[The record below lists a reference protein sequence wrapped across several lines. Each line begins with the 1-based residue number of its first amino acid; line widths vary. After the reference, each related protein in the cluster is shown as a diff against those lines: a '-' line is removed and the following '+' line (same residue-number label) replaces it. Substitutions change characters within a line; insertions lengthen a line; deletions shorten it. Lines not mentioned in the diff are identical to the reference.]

1 MTVAVSPEPNGAAT
15 PYDDVK
21 SKTLG
26 AVTTPMTPAPV
37 KIVVDEKDAAA
48 KGAGGDDDDANV
60 VGDDDDARKSPDH
73 AVQTPE
79 AEWAEQ
85 AVISRVK
92 TPPNEAEALTPNTGN
107 SPPRDR
113 SSSRENFESSYG
125 ADVQVVEARVA
136 PAETAAAAAAA
147 AAVDAERARLERV
160 HEEERIAEATP
171 SEAAFTAAAVAP
183 APAPAPPP
191 PPPPVDESAAGAAT
205 LPHQTAGQPQ
215 MDGGMDD
222 RAKAACLSRF
232 TATTDAGRVEELR
245 GMSQRE
251 LQETFRIAFKR
262 ATTSNNN
269 QWLRRRIA
277 GAMGIGDTLGLNAI
291 VSGGGGANALANATA
306 AAAAAA
312 ARRARASR
320 RRIKTR

>member
-136 PAETAAAAAAA
+136 PAGRRVRGGRGDASAPDRGSTADGWRDGRLRESRVSV
-147 AAVDAERARLERV
+147 AVHRD
-160 HEEERIAEATP
+160 H
-171 SEAAFTAAAVAP
+171 
-183 APAPAPPP
+183 
-191 PPPPVDESAAGAAT
+191 G
-205 LPHQTAGQPQ
+205 
-215 MDGGMDD
+215 
-222 RAKAACLSRF
+222 
-232 TATTDAGRVEELR
+232 
-245 GMSQRE
+245 
-251 LQETFRIAFKR
+251 
-262 ATTSNNN
+262 
-269 QWLRRRIA
+269 
-277 GAMGIGDTLGLNAI
+277 
-291 VSGGGGANALANATA
+291 
-306 AAAAAA
+306 
-312 ARRARASR
+312 RRARRGAPRDVS
-320 RRIKTR
+320 TRAPRDVSNRV

>member
-48 KGAGGDDDDANV
+48 KGAG
-60 VGDDDDARKSPDH
+60 GDDDDARKSPDH

-136 PAETAAAAAAA
+136 PAETAPAAAAA

-171 SEAAFTAAAVAP
+171 ST
-183 APAPAPPP
+183 
-191 PPPPVDESAAGAAT
+191 
-205 LPHQTAGQPQ
+205 
-215 MDGGMDD
+215 
-222 RAKAACLSRF
+222 
-232 TATTDAGRVEELR
+232 
-245 GMSQRE
+245 
-251 LQETFRIAFKR
+251 
-262 ATTSNNN
+262 
-269 QWLRRRIA
+269 RR
-277 GAMGIGDTLGLNAI
+277 TP
-291 VSGGGGANALANATA
+291 
-306 AAAAAA
+306 
-312 ARRARASR
+312 
-320 RRIKTR
+320 